1 MTGVPTAA
9 GATMCPET
17 GWPMGACPYMP
28 IGGAGWWWWCF
39 MPAGPIGIAPAVV
52 GPAAATSP
60 ALTLVMSWML
70 ERRRSRFM
78 ELRRMKYFCAWLA
91 TCVGVREMTKLREM
105 LRQSPLPN
113 LSRPSKNNLHPPKRC
128 KLLKARTRG
137 DLLGTCAPLPSTGCP
152 SAAPAQP

>member
-9 GATMCPET
+9 GATMCPAT

-28 IGGAGWWWWCF
+28 IGGAAGWWCF
-39 MPAGPIGIAPAVV
+39 MPADPIRIAPAAAGPPVM
-52 GPAAATSP
+52 GAPAAETSP
-60 ALTLVMSWML
+60 AVTLVMSWML

-113 LSRPSKNNLHPPKRC
+113 LSRPSKNNLHPP
-128 KLLKARTRG
+128 
-137 DLLGTCAPLPSTGCP
+137 
-152 SAAPAQP
+152 